1 MRGRGVCAHAIRN
14 EANTIMTTE
23 NDLSDGHAD
32 DRESRFNRGLR
43 VVFVLLILL
52 SIVSGYAT
60 RPTIHTPMRRV
71 LRDAQ
76 IVEVVRQS
84 PSWERPF
91 LEWVKR
97 PLLVRHRS
105 PLVMGQGA
113 VAVESVFT
121 AGGFYLGSRS
131 VISPER
137 HERRATDDLELALTQ
152 NHERYEPVEEISR
165 DFSLPVFWERMAQ
178 EVDLRGMTSFRLFPA
193 RFVSDTRFAE
203 SPVPVMVLHIW
214 CETPEDDDFEEAE
227 GAPAPCPQMRRYV
240 IDLASDQVL
249 RNDYLL

>member
-1 MRGRGVCAHAIRN
+1 MTNDN
-14 EANTIMTTE
+14 EA
-23 NDLSDGHAD
+23 LSDEGAD
-32 DRESRFNRGLR
+32 EQNLVESRFNRGLR

-60 RPTIHTPMRRV
+60 RPTIHAPMRRV

-91 LEWVKR
+91 LEWMKR

-105 PLVMGQGA
+105 PLVTGQGA
-113 VAVESVFT
+113 VTVESVFT

-137 HERRATDDLELALTQ
+137 HERRTTEELESVLAQ
-152 NHERYEPVEEISR
+152 NYELYAPVDEISR
-165 DFSLPVFWERMAQ
+165 DFSLPVFWERVAQ
-178 EVDLRGMTSFRLFPA
+178 EFDLRGMTAFRLFPA
-193 RFVSDTRFAE
+193 LFDSDTRFDE
-203 SPVPVMVLHIW
+203 PLVPVMVLHLW
-214 CETPEDDDFEEAE
+214 CEAPEDEDFELED
-227 GAPAPCPQMRRYV
+227 GALEPCPQLRRFV
-240 IDLASDQVL
+240 IDLESDQVL